1 MEDTQIIALYWQRS
15 SDAIRASEEAYGA
28 YCFTVANRIVDNRED
43 AEECVSDTWLRAWYA
58 MPPEKPNYL
67 RMFFAAITRN
77 LSLDR
82 MRATLTAKR
91 GGGQAVLALEELSE
105 CVSGSPEVEDA
116 IIAAE
121 LSASVNRFLNTLSEP
136 ARNVFLRRYF
146 FLESAAE
153 IAERY
158 AMKPGAVAVSL
169 HRTRAA
175 LREHLRREGFFDE

>member
-1 MEDTQIIALYWQRS
+1 MDDTQIIALYWQRS

-28 YCFTVANRIVDNRED
+28 YCFTVANRIVENRED

-82 MRATLTAKR
+82 VRASLTAKR

-121 LSASVNRFLNTLSEP
+121 LSASVNRFLNTLSP
-136 ARNVFLRRYF
+136 AVFLSGICRRD
-146 FLESAAE
+146 
-153 IAERY
+153 R
-158 AMKPGAVAVSL
+158 G
-169 HRTRAA
+169 A
-175 LREHLRREGFFDE
+175 LRYEARRRRGQPPPNAGGTARASETGGIFR

>member
-28 YCFTVANRIVDNRED
+28 YCFTVANRIVENRED

-58 MPPEKPNYL
+58 MPPEKKT
-67 RMFFAAITRN
+67 A
-77 LSLDR
+77 S
-82 MRATLTAKR
+82 LTAKR
-91 GGGQAVLALEELSE
+91 GGGQAALALEELSE

-153 IAERY
+153 IAERNFS
-158 AMKPGAVAVSL
+158 P
-169 HRTRAA
+169 
-175 LREHLRREGFFDE
+175 LRRMLRRARSVSSSPSCKSARSSSSI

>member
-58 MPPEKPNYL
+58 LPPEKPNYL

-82 MRATLTAKR
+82 VRASLTAKR
-91 GGGQAVLALEELSE
+91 AAGRRCFRWRNFRSAFLAH
-105 CVSGSPEVEDA
+105 
-116 IIAAE
+116 
-121 LSASVNRFLNTLSEP
+121 R
-136 ARNVFLRRYF
+136 RLRMP
-146 FLESAAE
+146 S
-153 IAERY
+153 
-158 AMKPGAVAVSL
+158 S
-169 HRTRAA
+169 
-175 LREHLRREGFFDE
+175 RRSFPPV

>member
-1 MEDTQIIALYWQRS
+1 MEDQQIIRLFFERS
-15 SDAIRASEEAYGA
+15 EQAITELSRKYGA
-28 YCFTVANRIVDNRED
+28 LCFQIADNILDDPQD

-82 MRATLTAKR
+82 VRASLTAKR